1 VKNRNFLR
9 ADVMKGGIIS
19 VSENREII
27 LGVAVITKGI
37 THDER
42 GEFDDDA
49 INKVVALGNNTKFG
63 IKSRYGHPNMSS
75 TALGTFLGRFK
86 SFRRDGDVIR
96 ADLYIDPSAHDTPDG
111 DLAKY
116 VISLAK
122 NDPNAFG
129 TSVVI
134 KAHFIDRSKDAAK
147 ETEASLEDPKDDD
160 DDDEDE
166 DEDEDKLSQLPLI
179 VVDDLFAC
187 DVVDDPAANNAFFGK
202 RFFSESVNLSSEMTE
217 ALDLFLGEPDGV
229 EQAIAFLKR
238 YEFNKKTTEKEVC
251 DLVKSK
257 TKMDV
262 QFEAPVSINK
272 FYIEKGINEDP
283 QSGQWI
289 VEGFAA
295 THDLDLQDEIISEEA
310 LANSENDLL
319 ENSTVLFNHDINMAV
334 GKVLKTEKREK
345 GLWVQILISKTV
357 PDIWQQ
363 IQEGV
368 LNKFSI
374 RGRVI
379 EAVKQFMKEADKTVR
394 VIKEMLL
401 VEVSL
406 VPLPANP
413 QAKTMNWFVQKA
425 LDKFE
430 LEGGDIPMTEK
441 EKKLLEEK
449 EALAL
454 KNAEGEEAPAPEED
468 EAAPAEGEGEGA
480 PAEEGE
486 AKPAEGE
493 GEAPA
498 EEAPAEGEA
507 AKTFT
512 QAELDSAISKA
523 VEEALAK
530 KDKETSAL
538 SQQVKSLQDR
548 LDASEAD
555 AAVEKLWSEKY
566 ASLYKEEDTV
576 EIKQLLKKMQLNQ
589 SLTSEEMNVMIDK
602 KEIQNN
608 SLPSSSETIVSKGIS
623 DARKEELRRLGGIK
637 TK

>member
-1 VKNRNFLR
+1 MKNRNFLR

-147 ETEASLEDPKDDD
+147 ETEASLEDPKDDE
-160 DDDEDE
+160 DEDE

>member
-147 ETEASLEDPKDDD
+147 ETEASLEDPKDDE
-160 DDDEDE
+160 DEDE